1 MVVET
6 LAALDTFI
14 YAAAVFVIWNFYW
27 TRKQKQKLFGDPK
40 DETAPGLLRRVQDL
54 EEEDNCNCEE

>member
-1 MVVET
+1 MVMET

-14 YAAAVFVIWNFYW
+14 YAAVVFVIWNFYW

-40 DETAPGLLRRVQDL
+40 DETTPGLLQRVQDL